1 MKQFMRLILYVILD
15 VFIQG
20 GGAGT
25 GLLWAAQ
32 VKLKRDENCHHIAS
46 FASLMQMQF

>member
-32 VKLKRDENCHHIAS
+32 VEFK
-46 FASLMQMQF
+46 

>member
-1 MKQFMRLILYVILD
+1 MAPKISFLVSFLVRCIFLGAKFMRLILYIILD

-32 VKLKRDENCHHIAS
+32 VKFK
-46 FASLMQMQF
+46 